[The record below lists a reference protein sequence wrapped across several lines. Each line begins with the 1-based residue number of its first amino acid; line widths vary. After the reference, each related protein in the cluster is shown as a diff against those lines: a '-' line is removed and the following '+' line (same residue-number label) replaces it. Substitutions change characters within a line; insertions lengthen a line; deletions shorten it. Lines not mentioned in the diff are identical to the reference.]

1 MPGNDTTALLSLAP
15 YVNYQFRVVSVNAV
29 GRSQPSKPSLRYAT
43 PPAGKPGSAFLN
55 IYIFSG
61 FFGIS
66 VPSRAPEGVKKS
78 GSLTLLSGSLR
89 DY

>member
-1 MPGNDTTALLSLAP
+1 MPGNDTTAVLSLAP

-43 PPAGKPGSAFLN
+43 PPAGKYGSAFRN
-55 IYIFSG
+55 NRIFRG

-66 VPSRAPEGVKKS
+66 VPSYAPEGVKKF
-78 GSLTLLSGSLR
+78 GLLALLGGSLR

>member
-43 PPAGKPGSAFLN
+43 PPAGKHGSGFRN
-55 IYIFSG
+55 SIFRG

-66 VPSRAPEGVKKS
+66 VPSRAPEGVKES
-78 GSLTLLSGSLR
+78 GSRAFLSGSLR
-89 DY
+89 DC